1 MPTIIDVQKPKLEP
15 KRKYTM
21 PDDQSEAEEVD
32 VRDYESCSDSDS
44 INYRR
49 ALAQQN
55 KEIVVLTNRNQEL
68 QRDNERM
75 KSDLELVDW
84 YLEVFEGGIDSKD
97 IMQNYMETRARL
109 NSLNSAFVD
118 FRKSAEYEISTL
130 KNKYR

>member
-1 MPTIIDVQKPKLEP
+1 
-15 KRKYTM
+15 
-21 PDDQSEAEEVD
+21 
-32 VRDYESCSDSDS
+32 
-44 INYRR
+44 
-49 ALAQQN
+49 
-55 KEIVVLTNRNQEL
+55 
-68 QRDNERM
+68 M